1 MKRIALLLAAVGLG
15 SGCVVDTCDT
25 GSLSVDWSFSS
36 VNGAT
41 GLACSDIRL
50 SSPIVD
56 VDVFLDG
63 SPVATFVNCYD
74 YGVTIFDVS
83 SGSHEVTVEGYDAS
97 GYIVTRDW
105 FTTSVASC
113 GDTFDVAMPGEGL
126 IEFLPLICE
135 AGTTY
140 LTYELEDQFRAPYV
154 LSAIYPTSL
163 AYGDFTCMG
172 GISFPV
178 PFGYYALTGIEE
190 RNSAATLVY
199 GAKCTPTYV
208 DVLGSGVTSTVVD
221 LAGTTACF

>member
-113 GDTFDVAMPGEGL
+113 GDTFDVAMPGEVKSQRM
-126 IEFLPLICE
+126 CNSTRSE
-135 AGTTY
+135 APRVNHAALAT
-140 LTYELEDQFRAPYV
+140 A
-154 LSAIYPTSL
+154 TSFFSR
-163 AYGDFTCMG
+163 DM
-172 GISFPV
+172 S
-178 PFGYYALTGIEE
+178 
-190 RNSAATLVY
+190 R
-199 GAKCTPTYV
+199 
-208 DVLGSGVTSTVVD
+208 
-221 LAGTTACF
+221 